1 MNRYPM
7 LFCFVPVLAVLTANL
22 ADQPADPNEPLVK
35 TATGTLQGV
44 LEGPLARFKGIPY
57 AAPPVGSLRWREPQ
71 APQAW
76 QGVRKAD
83 TFGNACPQPPAK
95 IEGASGDGPQS
106 EDCLYLNVWTPKL
119 KADAKLPVMV
129 WIHGGGFTIGE
140 GNSPLYDGS
149 ALAKRGAVVVTV
161 NYRLGHF
168 GFFAHPAVQ
177 ATPDS
182 LINFGLMDQLAAL
195 RWVQENITDF
205 GGDPDNV
212 TIFGESAGAQ
222 SVLALFASPLARGM
236 FHKGIAESPYGLPSH
251 TREQAEKIGID
262 VASAM
267 GLPGEKATL
276 EELRTIPADK
286 LKMLKGKGLS
296 LAPSLVAGDMVLPE
310 PFLETFK
317 KGKQAAVPLIIG
329 SNSNEA
335 TVAEAFGVDPAKLV
349 EHVGI
354 LKLAR
359 RVLYPDV
366 HDEAQYG
373 REVVRDLIFLTFA
386 KRIADTHSLQ
396 APAYRYYFDYMPDQL
411 RGKEPGVPHGGEIV
425 FVFGTASLSKNYQS
439 IFSNP
444 DRLMSHRVGNYWHAF
459 AKTGRPEVEGQP
471 TWPSTSRAQN
481 NVLEFGPTI
490 TPRNDFMKKQLD
502 AFDEVLHLLDHF
514 R

>member
-1 MNRYPM
+1 MIRLVM
-7 LFCFVPVLAVLTANL
+7 SLGLLAVLS
-22 ADQPADPNEPLVK
+22 ADVIGVEDAPQVTTNSGV
-35 TATGTLQGV
+35 LQGV
-44 LEGPLARFKGIPY
+44 QSGPLALFKGIPY
-57 AAPPVGSLRWREPQ
+57 AAPPVGSLRWREPRP
-71 APQAW
+71 AMAW

-83 TFGNACPQPPAK
+83 TFGHACPQPPAK
-95 IEGASGDGPQS
+95 IEGASGDGPQN
-106 EDCLYLNVWTPKL
+106 EDCLYLNVWTPKP

-149 ALAKRGAVVVTV
+149 ALAKRGAVVVTI

-177 ATPDS
+177 TSPDS
-182 LINFGLMDQLAAL
+182 VINFGLMDQIAAL
-195 RWVQENITDF
+195 QWVQANIAAF
-205 GGDPDNV
+205 GGDPGNV

-222 SVLALFASPLARGM
+222 SVLALFASPLARGL

-251 TREQAEKIGID
+251 TRAQAEKVGID
-262 VASAM
+262 VASAV
-267 GLPGEKATL
+267 GLPGRKATL

-296 LAPSLVAGDMVLPE
+296 LAPSLVAGDPVLPE

-317 KGKQAAVPLIIG
+317 KGEQAAVPLIIG

-373 REVVRDLIFLTFA
+373 REVVRDMIFLTFA
-386 KRIADTHSLQ
+386 KRIAETHSLQ
-396 APAYRYYFDYMPDQL
+396 APAFRYYFDYVPVQL

-425 FVFGTASLSKNYQS
+425 FVFGTASLSKTYRS
-439 IFSNP
+439 LFSNP

-459 AKTGRPEVEGQP
+459 AKTGRPDVEGQP

-490 TPRNDFMKKQLD
+490 TPRTDFMKKRLD

>member
-1 MNRYPM
+1 M
-7 LFCFVPVLAVLTANL
+7 TI
-22 ADQPADPNEPLVK
+22 
-35 TATGTLQGV
+35 ATGILEGV
-44 LEGPLARFKGIPY
+44 QEGPLALFKGIPY
-57 AAPPVGSLRWREPQ
+57 AAPPVGRLRWRVPNRPNPWE
-71 APQAW
+71 
-76 QGVRKAD
+76 GVRKAD

-149 ALAKRGAVVVTV
+149 ALAKRGAVVVTI

-168 GFFAHPAVQ
+168 GFFAHPSLQ
-177 ATPDS
+177 TTPDS
-182 LINFGLMDQLAAL
+182 HINFGLMDQIAAL
-195 RWVQENITDF
+195 KWVQTNIAAF
-205 GGDPDNV
+205 GGDPGNV

-222 SVLALFASPLARGM
+222 SVLALFASPLARGL

-251 TREQAEKIGID
+251 TRAQAEKIGID
-262 VASAM
+262 VASAL

-276 EELRTIPADK
+276 DELRAIPADK
-286 LKMLKGKGLS
+286 LRMLKGKGLS

-310 PFLETFK
+310 PILDIFE

-335 TVAEAFGVDPAKLV
+335 TVAEAFGVDPARLV

-354 LKLAR
+354 LKLVR
-359 RVLYPDV
+359 RELYPDV

-373 REVVRDLIFLTFA
+373 REVVRDMIFLTFA
-386 KRIADTHSLQ
+386 KRIAETHSLQ
-396 APAYRYYFDYMPDQL
+396 APAFRYYFDYVPDQL
-411 RGKEPGVPHGGEIV
+411 RGKEPGVPHGGEII
-425 FVFGTASLSKNYQS
+425 FVFGTASLSKTYQS

-444 DRLMSHRVGNYWHAF
+444 DRLMSHRVGNYWYAF

-471 TWPSTSRAQN
+471 AWSSTSRGEN
-481 NVLEFGPTI
+481 NVLELGPAI
-490 TPRNDFMKKQLD
+490 TPRTDFMKKRLD
-502 AFDEVLHLLDHF
+502 TFDEVLHLLDHF